1 MTTNKKKV
9 LVAMSGG
16 VDSSVAAYILKSQG
30 YDVVGVTMRL
40 WHGNDDKH
48 RPGGCCS
55 LQDVTD
61 ARRVC
66 DSLGIKHYVLNME
79 SEFRKCVVD
88 PFAKE
93 YLQGRTP
100 NPCITCNETMKFDQL
115 LKKAKGMGFE
125 LMATGHYA
133 QIEVAGGQYLL
144 KRGVDP
150 GKDQSYVL
158 YCLTQ
163 KELPHILLPLGGM
176 NKTEIRAIAERE
188 QLPVAHKPDSQEI
201 CFVEDDYAAFL
212 KKHAPDAEKIR
223 PGNIVD
229 ETGKILG
236 KHKGLPYYTIGQRKG
251 MEISHPTPLYVIK
264 MNVSANELVVGPKDH
279 AYGRE
284 CKVERC
290 SWVNIAPT
298 ASTECTVKI
307 RYLATPAQ
315 AIITPSGNTVSV
327 SFATPQ
333 FAITPGQSAVFYSNE
348 TVVGGGV
355 IALL

>member
-1 MTTNKKKV
+1 MKKV

-16 VDSSVAAYILKSQG
+16 VDSSVAAYLLKSQG
-30 YDVVGVTMRL
+30 YEVVGVTMRL
-40 WHGNDDKH
+40 WHGNDDKYL
-48 RPGGCCS
+48 PGGCCS

-79 SEFRKCVVD
+79 EEFKTCVVD

-100 NPCITCNETMKFDQL
+100 NPCITCNATMKFDLL

-133 QIEVAGGQYLL
+133 RIEQEDGQYFL
-144 KRGVDP
+144 KRGIDP

-163 KELPHILLPLGGM
+163 KELAHVLLPLGGM

-188 QLPVAHKPDSQEI
+188 KLPVAHKPDSQEI
-201 CFVEDDYAAFL
+201 CFVEDDYATFL
-212 KKHAPDAEKIR
+212 RMHYPDAEQIR
-223 PGNIVD
+223 QGNIVD
-229 ETGKILG
+229 EAGKILG

-251 MEISHPTPLYVIK
+251 MEISHPTPLYVLK
-264 MNVSANELVVGPKDH
+264 MDIPANELVVGPKDH
-279 AYGRE
+279 AYGTE
-284 CKVERC
+284 CLVEPC
-290 SWVNIAPT
+290 TWVNTAPT
-298 ASTECTVKI
+298 AAIECTVKI

-315 AIITPSGNTVSV
+315 ATITPSGNTISV
-327 SFATPQ
+327 RFATPQ
-333 FAITPGQSAVFYSNE
+333 FAITPGQSAVFYDQD
-348 TVVGGGV
+348 TVIGGG
-355 IALL
+355 III